1 MTANLVTVRIGLVHQ
16 GLLDVKLGEKKERR
30 GEESGDEESDEGENE
45 CLLGGD
51 LSGGRSDDEDV
62 SVNSDEEYGEA

>member
-45 CLLGGD
+45 CLDQNMTENTRGD
-51 LSGGRSDDEDV
+51 LAPPAWWRSEWRTV
-62 SVNSDEEYGEA
+62 

>member
-45 CLLGGD
+45 CLDQNMTENTGCGLPPPAWW
-51 LSGGRSDDEDV
+51 RFEWRTV
-62 SVNSDEEYGEA
+62 

>member
-30 GEESGDEESDEGENE
+30 GEEGGDEESDEGENE
-45 CLLGGD
+45 CLAQNMTESNV
-51 LSGGRSDDEDV
+51 SGLAVPAWWRSEWRTV
-62 SVNSDEEYGEA
+62 